1 MDLEKDEN
9 WQQLVAEL
17 AKLSPKQ
24 KAHLA
29 LNLSDTLAPPDQQTP
44 DEVSEALDVEL
55 ARRVEGIQSGK
66 VQGIPAAKIFPGLGH
81 PDS

>member
-9 WQQLVAEL
+9 WQQLVAEF

-44 DEVSEALDVEL
+44 DEVSKALDVEL
-55 ARRVEGIQSGK
+55 ARRVERIQSGK
-66 VQGIPAAKIFPGLGH
+66 VQGIPAAEIFPNLGH
-81 PDS
+81 PGS